1 MAGNAVVI
9 KIKGDDSHYLSTL
22 KGLGNATA
30 TAMKKM
36 TSGIASAVK
45 GVGTVSAGIAT
56 AWSAVGLSAVK
67 YNSDIEQLQTSF
79 EVMTGSGEK
88 GAEVLERIRK
98 LGATTPFEMQGLAE
112 TTQLLMN
119 YNLTAD
125 DALAKMTMLGDISQG
140 DQTKLTRIAT
150 AYGQMSS
157 AGKVMLEDVKQM
169 IEAGFNPLV
178 EISETTGESMASLY
192 DRISKGTL
200 AVDEITASMERST
213 SAGGKYYQS
222 MLKQSQTLNGQLS
235 TLKDNAQQ
243 LGGNIF
249 GFASDGLRESILPEA
264 NRIVEELNDAFTSG
278 GMDGLSDALA
288 AQTPKVIS
296 TVAGMAHSALSGV
309 TKQMPKLLNG
319 LISALPS
326 VLSSGG
332 MIASDLTTALF
343 DMTAVAVEGIVARL
357 PELVPALIQGVVGVG
372 ESVLKG
378 AFNVLGG
385 LGRGLEDAMKDV
397 GLLSK
402 TPDDLLDEWMHSYDP
417 NKINE
422 IKPTIE
428 INPEVSVDESRV
440 QLDSV
445 YDMIAEQLTDGLADT
460 PEVVDNLKEQVKDY
474 YNTQIEQVNAWKEET
489 LSQLSNT
496 LPEDEYAEAAA
507 KIEAEAS
514 SMVTALQAASDET
527 LTFID
532 NNAGKSTEAVEAN
545 LGELERIYQAAV
557 GYRDKVAALTGE
569 AGSMAERQREVVAS
583 GNSKDTNTQYTAI
596 MLTAAQY
603 EQALK
608 DAEEKKNAALQEALA
623 LSEQGIADYAA
634 QEEAILATYEQEQA
648 KAQET
653 LQADMAQLWT
663 GIGAAMAPDAQEML
677 QTISKQ
683 AEVAQQARELLQKA
697 FEGELLSETD
707 LTDDMVKL
715 MGLEGIDVA
724 ELVKAAMG
732 DEQQLSAAIQ
742 GALQSIL
749 TSGEEIDFQPV
760 LDKIFADVPEDT
772 HALFDKVLQEGLLN
786 GLEEIDLTD
795 NNAMLNLLGG
805 LMPSNEEA
813 ISIGKPA
820 GEAVGQAAVD
830 GMEGAADGATT
841 AGNEYGEGFADG
853 LEQKRAKVMATARSI
868 ANSAT
873 AAIRSALQIRS
884 PSRVAMQLG
893 AYTGEGFDLGLKQSL
908 RSAVRN
914 AENIVGGLNLS
925 PKLTAPDLSGAFT
938 AAADIMTAGYDRPM
952 YLTVNGRVVGQVL
965 ANDTARAANWRNRN
979 IAMGVGK

>member
-22 KGLGNATA
+22 KGLGNTTA

-67 YNSDIEQLQTSF
+67 YNSNIEQLQTSF
-79 EVMTGSGEK
+79 EVMTGSAEK

-296 TVAGMAHSALSGV
+296 TVAEMAHSALSGV

-422 IKPTIE
+422 IKPMIE

-496 LPEDEYAEAAA
+496 LPEDEYAAAAA

-583 GNSKDTNTQYTAI
+583 GSSKDTNTQYTAI

-608 DAEEKKNAALQEALA
+608 DAEEKKNAALQEARE
-623 LSEQGIADYAA
+623 LSAQGIADYGK
-634 QEEAILATYEQEQA
+634 QEEAILAVYKQEQA

-653 LQADMAQLWT
+653 LQADMAKLWT

-749 TSGEEIDFQPV
+749 TSGDEIDFQPV

-772 HALFDKVLQEGLLN
+772 RALFDKVLQEGLLN

-795 NNAMLNLLGG
+795 NNTMLNLLGG

-830 GMEGAADGATT
+830 GMNGIVDEAEDSGKNVVEGMDRGMRAMETQLLRTARRLADGVAKAISST
-841 AGNEYGEGFADG
+841 
-853 LEQKRAKVMATARSI
+853 LEIK
-868 ANSAT
+868 
-873 AAIRSALQIRS
+873 S
-884 PSRVAMQLG
+884 PSRVTMRMG

>member
-67 YNSDIEQLQTSF
+67 YNSNIEQLQTSF
-79 EVMTGSGEK
+79 EVMTGSAEK

-157 AGKVMLEDVKQM
+157 VGKVMLEDVKQM

-288 AQTPKVIS
+288 AQTPKVVS
-296 TVAGMAHSALSGV
+296 TVAEMAHSALSGV

-319 LISALPS
+319 LIAALPS

-428 INPEVSVDESRV
+428 INPEVSVDESHV

-460 PEVVDNLKEQVKDY
+460 PEVVENLKEQVKDY

-496 LPEDEYAEAAA
+496 LPEDEYAAAAA

-569 AGSMAERQREVVAS
+569 AGSMVESQREVVAS
-583 GNSKDTNTQYTAI
+583 GSSKDTNTQYTAI

-608 DAEEKKNAALQEALA
+608 DAEEKKKAALQEALA
-623 LSEQGIADYAA
+623 LSEQGIADYAT
-634 QEEAILATYEQEQA
+634 QEKAILATYEQEQA

-653 LQADMAQLWT
+653 LQADMAKLWT
-663 GIGAAMAPDAQEML
+663 GIGAAMTPDTQQML
-677 QTISKQ
+677 QAAAKQ

-697 FEGELLSETD
+697 FEGEALSEDD
-707 LTDDMVKL
+707 LTDDMIRL

-724 ELVKAAMG
+724 ELVTAAMG
-732 DEQQLSAAIQ
+732 DEQQLSKAIES
-742 GALQSIL
+742 ALRAIVTNGDEINLKSVL
-749 TSGEEIDFQPV
+749 GEVF
-760 LDKIFADVPEDT
+760 KTVPEDT
-772 HALFDKVLQEGLLN
+772 QVLFDKVLQEGLLN

-795 NNAMLNLLGG
+795 NNAMLTLLAG
-805 LMPSNEEA
+805 LLPSNEEA
-813 ISIGKPA
+813 VSIGKPA

-830 GMEGAADGATT
+830 GMNGVVDEAENAGKNVAEGMDRGMRAMETQLLRTARRLADGVVKMIGST
-841 AGNEYGEGFADG
+841 
-853 LEQKRAKVMATARSI
+853 LEIK
-868 ANSAT
+868 
-873 AAIRSALQIRS
+873 S
-884 PSRVAMQLG
+884 PSRVTMRMG